1 MNRTTGKQLNYFHL
15 TDKSRDKTYRFSYDK
30 SFSIEEKMKW
40 RERWQKGEIELVCG
54 CGKAF
59 AINRAGSI
67 YYPVKEAGEEQKPH
81 GANCSRGK
89 NGKST
94 SSATSQKK
102 ERKIVLILPEIPTH
116 PNQSCTPGCEERLLA
131 EKLVEPYPFT
141 TIESIK
147 NKTGRKW
154 VELKEKQAHI
164 NSILVES
171 LEDLRLKKAGEDPL
185 LLIRPIASLEEE
197 RYGFVKVNLLDI
209 DGKSFSVWVKGD
221 MMKAMME
228 RSGIT
233 PSLLA
238 CEKDLSD
245 RFWLSG
251 TGYIREEK
259 WKTGVFRKTY
269 LIRGGIL
276 QVRWN

>member
-59 AINRAGSI
+59 AINRAGAI
-67 YYPVKEAGEEQKPH
+67 YYPVKEAGVEQKPH

-94 SSATSQKK
+94 SSSTSQKK
-102 ERKIVLILPEIPTH
+102 ERKIVLILPKIPTH

-141 TIESIK
+141 TIQSIK

-154 VELKEKQAHI
+154 VELEEKQAHI
-164 NSILVES
+164 NSVLVES

-197 RYGFVKVNLLDI
+197 RYGFVKLNLLDI
-209 DGKSFSVWVKGD
+209 DGKSFPVWVKGD
-221 MMKAMME
+221 MMKAMIE
-228 RSGIT
+228 RSGIK
-233 PSLLA
+233 PALLLNG
-238 CEKDLSD
+238 KDLSD
-245 RFWLSG
+245 RFWLAG